1 MSRGAVAEAPGAAD
15 SSEAGTEH
23 GDVRDVDTI
32 HVLHL
37 VSNLDYGGMERL
49 VDDIVERL
57 DPTEFRPEV
66 LLLEEYGAFVDRVKE
81 HATVRRAPPLPSW
94 TMIWPGPL
102 VRELRRIDPDV
113 LHLHSGTWYKGA
125 LAARIAEVPRVVYTD
140 HGRPDSEVPLTRLF
154 HGAASRMTDVTV
166 TVSRELAGHMAEWIV
181 SDPDSIR
188 VVRNGVDTERF
199 RPGRDGTEVRE
210 ELGIPAAAPVIGSV
224 GRLEPVKGYDVM
236 LEAFRRLQEAPPGGE
251 RAPRLLVAGG
261 GAELEELRREARTM
275 DRVRLAGWRDDVAR
289 LHGAFDLF
297 TMSSWSEGTSVSLLE
312 AMSSG
317 LCPVVTAVGGNPD
330 VLGPD
335 LTHRLVPAGEPEALA
350 EAWREALDDRAR
362 READG
367 RRARERV
374 EQRYSVDAMVTEYER
389 LYRRG
394 R

>member
-1 MSRGAVAEAPGAAD
+1 MSRGAVAEAAETAAPPDAGA
-15 SSEAGTEH
+15 EAG
-23 GDVRDVDTI
+23 DARDADAI

-49 VDDIVERL
+49 VDGIVERL
-57 DPTEFRPEV
+57 DPSAFRPEV

-81 HATVRRAPPLPSW
+81 HATVHRAPPLPSW

-125 LAARIAEVPRVVYTD
+125 LAARLADVPRVVYTD
-140 HGRPDSEVPLTRLF
+140 HGRPNSEVPLTRLF
-154 HGAASRMTDVTV
+154 HGAASRLTDVTV

-181 SDPDSIR
+181 ADPDSIR
-188 VVRNGVDTERF
+188 VVRNGVDTDRF
-199 RPGRDGTEVRE
+199 RPGRDGSGLRD
-210 ELGIPAAAPVIGSV
+210 ELGIREQAPVIGSV

-236 LEAFRRLQEAPPGGE
+236 LEAFRRLPEDIPDGE
-251 RAPRLLVAGG
+251 RAPYLVVAGG
-261 GAELEELRREARTM
+261 GSELEDLRREARTM
-275 DRVRLAGWRDDVAR
+275 DRVRFVGWRDDVAR

-330 VLGPD
+330 VLGPS
-335 LTHRLVPAGEPEALA
+335 LAHRLVPAGEPEELAVAWGEALA
-350 EAWREALDDRAR
+350 HRAR
-362 READG
+362 TRADG

-374 EQRYSVDAMVTEYER
+374 EQRYSVDAMVAEYER